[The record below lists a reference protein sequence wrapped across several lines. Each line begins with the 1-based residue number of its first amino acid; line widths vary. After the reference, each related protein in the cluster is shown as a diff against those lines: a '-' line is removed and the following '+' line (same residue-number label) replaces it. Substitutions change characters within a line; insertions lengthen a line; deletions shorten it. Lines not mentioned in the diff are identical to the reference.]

1 MVPGMPTGPM
11 IGDDVSSVVAAYCR
25 SWVVRCSVCTSGV
38 GCGPMRVMCVCVG
51 SRWMWCVYCM
61 WRAMRGGCRGG
72 CVVVCVLGEYSASC
86 CSRAA
91 LSRRAMG
98 TFWLGVCSR
107 CTLVWESHVAMC
119 SVGRVMVCSGGVV
132 GVGDIS

>member
-1 MVPGMPTGPM
+1 
-11 IGDDVSSVVAAYCR
+11 
-25 SWVVRCSVCTSGV
+25 
-38 GCGPMRVMCVCVG
+38 MC
-51 SRWMWCVYCM
+51 
-61 WRAMRGGCRGG
+61 RAMRGGCRDGG
-72 CVVVCVLGEYSASC
+72 VVVCVLGEYSVIC

-98 TFWLGVCSR
+98 TLWSGVCSR